1 MEIFTDTE
9 KLALESTDKR
19 FDMTS
24 DTIKGH
30 TLEYIDES
38 HTYLCDGVIVP
49 SVTQILK
56 IKFGGKYK
64 GVSKKT
70 LERAAYKG
78 TEVHRAI
85 ELYCKEERKSDL
97 PEVRNFKFLKS
108 KYGFEVL
115 DNEVPVILFK
125 DGEPIAGGRLD
136 LVISMDGKTGLAD
149 IKRTSTLDKE
159 YLAYQLNMYR
169 IAYQQCYDTEISFL
183 KGVHLRENVRKLVD
197 IPINEEVTMKLV
209 NEYLEVIRNE

>member
-1 MEIFTDTE
+1 
-9 KLALESTDKR
+9 
-19 FDMTS
+19 MTS

-64 GVSKKT
+64 GVSKRT
-70 LERAAYKG
+70 LERAANKG

-85 ELYCKEERKSDL
+85 ELYCKEGRKSDL

-169 IAYQQCYDTEISFL
+169 IAYQQCYNRQISFL

-197 IPINEEVTMKLV
+197 IPINEGVTMELV
-209 NEYLEVIRNE
+209 NEYLRGKQE

>member
-1 MEIFTDTE
+1 
-9 KLALESTDKR
+9 
-19 FDMTS
+19 MTS

-149 IKRTSTLDKE
+149 IKRTSALDKE

-169 IAYQQCYDTEISFL
+169 IAYQQCYNRQISFL

-197 IPINEEVTMKLV
+197 IPINEDMTKELV
-209 NEYLEVIRNE
+209 NQYLEVET

>member
-1 MEIFTDTE
+1 
-9 KLALESTDKR
+9 
-19 FDMTS
+19 MTS

-64 GVSKKT
+64 GVSKRT
-70 LERAAYKG
+70 LERAANKG

-97 PEVRNFKFLKS
+97 LEVRNFKFLKS

-169 IAYQQCYDTEISFL
+169 IAYQQCYNRQISFL

-197 IPINEEVTMKLV
+197 IPINEEVTKELV
-209 NEYLEVIRNE
+209 NQYLRGWEN

>member
-1 MEIFTDTE
+1 
-9 KLALESTDKR
+9 
-19 FDMTS
+19 MTS

-64 GVSKKT
+64 GVSKRT

-78 TEVHRAI
+78 TEVHKAI
-85 ELYCKEERKSDL
+85 ELYCKHGLELEL
-97 PEVRNFKFLKS
+97 PELR
-108 KYGFEVL
+108 
-115 DNEVPVILFK
+115 LFK
-125 DGEPIAGGRLD
+125 GGEPIAAGRLD

-149 IKRTSTLDKE
+149 IKRTSALDKE

-169 IAYQQCYDTEISFL
+169 IAYQQCYDRDITFL
-183 KGVHLRENVRKLVD
+183 KGVHLRENVRKVVD
-197 IPINEEVTMKLV
+197 IPINEDMTKKLV
-209 NEYLEVIRNE
+209 NQYLEIET

>member
-1 MEIFTDTE
+1 M
-9 KLALESTDKR
+9 R
-19 FDMTS
+19 S

-38 HTYLCDGVIVP
+38 HTYLCDGVIGP

-64 GVSKKT
+64 GVSKRT

-85 ELYCKEERKSDL
+85 ELYCKEGAESEL
-97 PEVRNFKFLKS
+97 PELRNFKFLKS

-136 LVISMDGKTGLAD
+136 LVISMDGKIGLAD
-149 IKRTSTLDKE
+149 IKRTSALDKE

-169 IAYQQCYDTEISFL
+169 IAYQQCYNRQISFL

-197 IPINEEVTMKLV
+197 IPINEEVTMELV
-209 NEYLEVIRNE
+209 NEYLRGKQE

>member
-1 MEIFTDTE
+1 
-9 KLALESTDKR
+9 
-19 FDMTS
+19 MTS

-149 IKRTSTLDKE
+149 IKRTSALDKE

-169 IAYQQCYDTEISFL
+169 IAYQQCYDRDITFL

-197 IPINEEVTMKLV
+197 IPINEDMTKELV
-209 NEYLEVIRNE
+209 NQYLEIET

>member
-1 MEIFTDTE
+1 
-9 KLALESTDKR
+9 
-19 FDMTS
+19 MTS

-70 LERAAYKG
+70 LERAALKG

-85 ELYCKEERKSDL
+85 ELYCKEGAESEL
-97 PEVRNFKFLKS
+97 PELRNFKFLKS

-115 DNEVPVILFK
+115 DNEVPVILF
-125 DGEPIAGGRLD
+125 DNGEPIAGGRLD
-136 LVISMDGKTGLAD
+136 LVVSMDGKTGLAD

-169 IAYQQCYDTEISFL
+169 IAYQQCYNRQISFL

-197 IPINEEVTMKLV
+197 IPINEETTKELV
-209 NEYLEVIRNE
+209 NQYLRGWEN

>member
-1 MEIFTDTE
+1 
-9 KLALESTDKR
+9 
-19 FDMTS
+19 MTS

-64 GVSKKT
+64 GVSKRT

-78 TEVHRAI
+78 TAVHKAI
-85 ELYCKEERKSDL
+85 EIYCKEGAESEL
-97 PEVRNFKFLKS
+97 PELRNFKFLKS
-108 KYGFEVL
+108 KYGFEVI
-115 DNEVPVILFK
+115 DNEVPVILF
-125 DGEPIAGGRLD
+125 DNGEPIAGGRLD
-136 LVISMDGKTGLAD
+136 LVVSMDGKTGLAD

-197 IPINEEVTMKLV
+197 IPINEEVTMELV
-209 NEYLEVIRNE
+209 NEYLEEKQ

>member
-1 MEIFTDTE
+1 
-9 KLALESTDKR
+9 
-19 FDMTS
+19 MTS

-64 GVSKKT
+64 GVSKRT
-70 LERAAYKG
+70 LERAANKG

-85 ELYCKEERKSDL
+85 ELYCKEGAESEL
-97 PEVRNFKFLKS
+97 PELRNFKFLKS

-115 DNEVPVILFK
+115 DNEVPVILF
-125 DGEPIAGGRLD
+125 DNGEPIAGGRLD

-149 IKRTSTLDKE
+149 IKRTSALDKE

-197 IPINEEVTMKLV
+197 IPINEEVTMELV
-209 NEYLEVIRNE
+209 NEYLEEKQ

>member
-1 MEIFTDTE
+1 
-9 KLALESTDKR
+9 
-19 FDMTS
+19 MTS

-30 TLEYIDES
+30 TLEFIEDE
-38 HTYLCDGVIVP
+38 HVYLCDGIILP

-64 GVSKKT
+64 GVSKRT

-85 ELYCKEERKSDL
+85 ELYCKEGAESEL
-97 PEVRNFKFLKS
+97 PELRNFKFLKS

-115 DNEVPVILFK
+115 DNEVPVILF
-125 DGEPIAGGRLD
+125 DNGEPIAGGRLD

-149 IKRTSTLDKE
+149 IKRTSVLDKE

-169 IAYQQCYDTEISFL
+169 IAYQQCYNQQISFL

-197 IPINEEVTMKLV
+197 IPINEEVTMELV
-209 NEYLEVIRNE
+209 NEYLRGKQE